1 MPPTQVFVRVLDG
14 STRCLAFERDAE
26 DVNADGVTL
35 GDLRR
40 RLEQLEGIPS
50 DQQLLTCGSKV
61 LGAGTAN
68 DSFPLADEASYTLL
82 LKLCGGKGGF
92 GALLRASGDAAGT
105 TTNFDACRDL
115 SGRGGVEHHLSRFWS
130 FTFLVIHILVYY
142 LLSKQNNSWCGSRCG
157 PSDRSDTPRE

>member
-115 SGRGGVEHHLSRFWS
+115 SGRGGGGTPP
-130 FTFLVIHILVYY
+130 FTFLVIHIFGYSHFGLLFVVKTKQQLVRQPVW
-142 LLSKQNNSWCGSRCG
+142 SK
-157 PSDRSDTPRE
+157 